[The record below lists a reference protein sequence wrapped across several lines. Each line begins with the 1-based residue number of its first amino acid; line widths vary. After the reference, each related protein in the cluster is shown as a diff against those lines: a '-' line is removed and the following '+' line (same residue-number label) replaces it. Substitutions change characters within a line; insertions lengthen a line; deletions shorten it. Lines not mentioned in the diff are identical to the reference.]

1 MTGKKNPRVLASR
14 HHTFRHESAMT
25 RFRISYTYLLMFF
38 SVFLKLINWIAPN
51 ERIISSF

>member
-51 ERIISSF
+51 E